1 MQSYSFVKVELEKS
15 SRSSSILKRRIQIN
29 TPILNMRP
37 FLGFEFFILIH
48 QIKQNN

>member
-1 MQSYSFVKVELEKS
+1 MQSYSFVKMELEKS
-15 SRSSSILKRRIQIN
+15 SSILKSRIQIN